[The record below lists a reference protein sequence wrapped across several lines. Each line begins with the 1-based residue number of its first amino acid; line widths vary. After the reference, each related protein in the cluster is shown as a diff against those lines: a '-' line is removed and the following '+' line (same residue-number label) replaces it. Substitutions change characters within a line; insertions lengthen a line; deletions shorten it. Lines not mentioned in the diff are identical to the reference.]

1 MSTSRP
7 VNVSAATRPSGWRR
21 TAASSR
27 AATSSARSR
36 AFSSYLAQ
44 RAVVQDVAVRRV
56 LVELVMHVRRHE
68 HRLPTDERGVDRGAQ
83 ADERIGVEIRERLV
97 EKNEWDLLRL
107 DPRKRRAP
115 PLSRGEP
122 LDRPIHLAAEAP
134 LSKGVSDVV
143 RHQTTE
149 RSEEREV

>member
-21 TAASSR
+21 SAASSR

-44 RAVVQDVAVRRV
+44 RAVVEDVAVRRV

-68 HRLPTDERGVDRGAQ
+68 HRLTSDERGVDRGTQ
-83 ADERIGVEIRERLV
+83 TDQLVEVKIREGLDEEDDRV
-97 EKNEWDLLRL
+97 LLGH
-107 DPRKRRAP
+107 DPRKQRALSLARREQLECTI
-115 PLSRGEP
+115 PL
-122 LDRPIHLAAEAP
+122 
-134 LSKGVSDVV
+134 
-143 RHQTTE
+143 TTE
-149 RSEEREV
+149 TPL